1 MPAED
6 FKEESRRGIQP
17 TRNLQF
23 LQFSFSAAC
32 MKIGQN
38 SSRTSHDARIRLTG
52 KQQTLR
58 QARYVICDEGSKRV
72 ATTTTTTTTTTAA
85 AATTT
90 SSTAAAAAA
99 AAAATADTTTTTT
112 TTNSYIAQCPVKTYE
127 LAALYIININI
138 NMTIKR
144 PQL

>member
-1 MPAED
+1 
-6 FKEESRRGIQP
+6 
-17 TRNLQF
+17 
-23 LQFSFSAAC
+23 

-38 SSRTSHDARIRLTG
+38 SSRTSHDARVRLTG

-72 ATTTTTTTTTTAA
+72 ATTTTTTAA

-99 AAAATADTTTTTT
+99 AAAATTTTT
-112 TTNSYIAQCPVKTYE
+112 
-127 LAALYIININI
+127 
-138 NMTIKR
+138 
-144 PQL
+144 